1 MCRFH
6 FHECVGEN
14 GLTIVDRSPNK
25 FKSAKQCWPLILV
38 KAEVGHA
45 TVSAVVVDLVPTWS
59 LDLDQDTELY
69 LG

>member
-1 MCRFH
+1 M
-6 FHECVGEN
+6 
-14 GLTIVDRSPNK
+14 DQRSSIEARINS
-25 FKSAKQCWPLILV
+25 KSAKQCWPLILV